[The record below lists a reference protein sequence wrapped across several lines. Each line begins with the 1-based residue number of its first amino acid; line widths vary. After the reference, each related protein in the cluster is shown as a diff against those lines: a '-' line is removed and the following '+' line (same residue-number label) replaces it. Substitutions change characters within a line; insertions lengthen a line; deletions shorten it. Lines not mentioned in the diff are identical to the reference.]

1 VKKIQLREVIFN
13 LCNTQDTGTYIK
25 GTSNVRDS
33 ILSYFVGRGNAAF
46 ETADSIYGAT
56 GMIHMVGR
64 SRVRLSW
71 STHYVGDLR

>member
-1 VKKIQLREVIFN
+1 
-13 LCNTQDTGTYIK
+13 
-25 GTSNVRDS
+25 
-33 ILSYFVGRGNAAF
+33 LSYFVGRGNAAF

-56 GMIHMVGR
+56 GVIHMVGR